1 MIEISISMRRAQ
13 TVNVTFTLLQDI
25 RNTVGNIP
33 MEWYKEL
40 AHIGYDLDG
49 KPIGKPKLGDE
60 LDEFLNKM
68 DNPDY
73 WLVQH
78 HRFVN

>member
-1 MIEISISMRRAQ
+1 
-13 TVNVTFTLLQDI
+13 
-25 RNTVGNIP
+25 

-40 AHIGYDLDG
+40 AHIGYDLEG
-49 KPIGKPKLGDE
+49 KPIAKPELGDQ

-73 WLVQH
+73 W
-78 HRFVN
+78 